1 MSDFNAG
8 ENRKYSGV
16 QHIGQILQERNI
28 KLVGADAF
36 SQSGFTQVPNAV
48 LKSDEISPGA
58 KLAYTMLLSY
68 AWHNDFC
75 FPGQDRLG
83 TDMGV
88 SRRSAN
94 TYIKELNEKGFI
106 NVKRQGQGRPNLYEV
121 NLKAKVIG
129 KHGKRSS
136 R

>member
-1 MSDFNAG
+1 
-8 ENRKYSGV
+8 
-16 QHIGQILQERNI
+16 
-28 KLVGADAF
+28 
-36 SQSGFTQVPNAV
+36 
-48 LKSDEISPGA
+48 
-58 KLAYTMLLSY
+58 
-68 AWHNDFC
+68 
-75 FPGQDRLG
+75 
-83 TDMGV
+83 MGV